1 MKIVI
6 IVVVIVGVIV
16 GLVVA
21 GGFWMRGKI
30 SEIQAQATTV
40 RIEHPVRGGLVEM
53 VSAPGEIE
61 PKTKVSISARVSAR
75 IVELPHE
82 EGDRVTKGDPNAR
95 PAVPP
100 SLLLRLDDT
109 DLQAALQSV
118 EAQRAAQAAEMK
130 VSEAQIAGQQETIK
144 GVAASLRDAQRDLER
159 QKKLHE
165 SGDVSESDYEQA
177 RCRVEE
183 LSAQHSSAL
192 STLKSQQLNLAVMRH
207 RLTAADAGIAQA
219 RDRLSYTSITSPING
234 IVTRVNAEVGELV
247 MTGTMNNPGT
257 VILEVADLSKML
269 VVAHVDESDIGA
281 VAVGQSAVMEL
292 RAYPDEK
299 FRGVVDSI
307 ALFGTGQGRESKE
320 FRVEVL
326 LDSGGRRFYSG
337 LNADVEIET
346 RRHEGVLKIPSQAV
360 LGRRVEELP
369 TKIRDGNANVDAKK
383 TFATVV
389 YRLVD
394 GKAVVTPVK
403 VGPSD
408 AADTVV
414 ESGLTEAD
422 AVIVGPYKVLEKLKH
437 DQKVKDEKASATT
450 KPAASAP
457 AATRPA
463 ASRPAAAT

>member
-1 MKIVI
+1 M
-6 IVVVIVGVIV
+6 
-16 GLVVA
+16 
-21 GGFWMRGKI
+21 
-30 SEIQAQATTV
+30 AT
-40 RIEHPVRGGLVEM
+40 
-53 VSAPGEIE
+53 
-61 PKTKVSISARVSAR
+61 
-75 IVELPHE
+75 
-82 EGDRVTKGDPNAR
+82 
-95 PAVPP
+95 
-100 SLLLRLDDT
+100 
-109 DLQAALQSV
+109 
-118 EAQRAAQAAEMK
+118 
-130 VSEAQIAGQQETIK
+130 IAK
-144 GVAASLRDAQRDLER
+144 
-159 QKKLHE
+159 
-165 SGDVSESDYEQA
+165 
-177 RCRVEE
+177 
-183 LSAQHSSAL
+183 
-192 STLKSQQLNLAVMRH
+192 
-207 RLTAADAGIAQA
+207 
-219 RDRLSYTSITSPING
+219 
-234 IVTRVNAEVGELV
+234 
-247 MTGTMNNPGT
+247 
-257 VILEVADLSKML
+257 
-269 VVAHVDESDIGA
+269 
-281 VAVGQSAVMEL
+281 
-292 RAYPDEK
+292 
-299 FRGVVDSI
+299 
-307 ALFGTGQGRESKE
+307 ESKE

-346 RRHEGVLKIPSQAV
+346 RRHEGVLKVPSQAV

-369 TKIRDGNANVDAKK
+369 VKIREGNANVDSKK